1 MCYRIQIWFNLRFI
15 IFVISDIMS
24 ALPLNAI
31 LENYF
36 YINGQNGVC
45 NVLKLKITK
54 NIPGQKIGFISF
66 SILIF
71 PISPPCFEN

>member
-1 MCYRIQIWFNLRFI
+1 
-15 IFVISDIMS
+15 MS

-54 NIPGQKIGFISF
+54 NIPGQKILQFIVPENSGYKGIIDC
-66 SILIF
+66 SLEYIGKSQHIIVIIF
-71 PISPPCFEN
+71 KHL